1 MCTLISFSVAL
12 DRICAS
18 SFFDNRGVW
27 VSLRAPW
34 LILGPISSPTCE
46 FPLKA
51 MVGYMR
57 GFGFETLRREQTS
70 NSQAL
75 TSNLCF
81 WRLWWST
88 ALIFLLI
95 FGIFHRC
102 YSWFMC
108 SWQPW
113 AWLRGWSEGRMGPR
127 DCPTVVSNFC
137 YNYSSF
143 YRENIRSYTLKMLFA
158 EQFDI
163 MYMNRNCCGIV
174 LQLILVKLIVFH

>member
-1 MCTLISFSVAL
+1 MCRYIISCICVYAHVYL
-12 DRICAS
+12 DFIFCCSRSNLCFF
-18 SFFDNRGVW
+18 FFDNRGVR

-95 FGIFHRC
+95 FGIFPPLLFMIHVFLAALSLITRMEWGADGSARLSYRC
-102 YSWFMC
+102 F
-108 SWQPW
+108 
-113 AWLRGWSEGRMGPR
+113 
-127 DCPTVVSNFC
+127 
-137 YNYSSF
+137 
-143 YRENIRSYTLKMLFA
+143 
-158 EQFDI
+158 
-163 MYMNRNCCGIV
+163 
-174 LQLILVKLIVFH
+174 